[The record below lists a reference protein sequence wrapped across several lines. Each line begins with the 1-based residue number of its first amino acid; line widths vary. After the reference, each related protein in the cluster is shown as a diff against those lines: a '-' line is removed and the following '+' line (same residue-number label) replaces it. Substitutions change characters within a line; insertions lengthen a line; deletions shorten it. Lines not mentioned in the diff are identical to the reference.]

1 MRQIP
6 KRHYEIS
13 AMLFSLV
20 GVVASVAGLFVTS
33 RDSRP
38 TEYRS
43 QIESLD
49 KTKASIQSL
58 LTFID
63 VQKKQVQTSQQAVEA
78 LKNEETL
85 LHPLVTADRQVI
97 DAMFAVQEGRNQASQ
112 ARERWIGFG
121 LGVTASLMASILYA
135 VTSNIVRRRRQEPS
149 PAPSA

>member
-1 MRQIP
+1 MKKIP
-6 KRHYEIS
+6 ESVQVVVTS
-13 AMLFSLV
+13 AALI
-20 GVVASVAGLFVTS
+20 ASIMGAFTSS

-38 TEYRS
+38 ADYKS

-49 KTKASIQSL
+49 RTKASIQSL

-63 VQKKQVQTSQQAVEA
+63 EQKKQVQTSQQAVEA
-78 LKNEETL
+78 LKTEETL

-97 DAMFAVQEGRNQASQ
+97 DAMFAVQERRNQASQ

-121 LGVTASLMASILYA
+121 MGVIASLMASILYA
-135 VTSNIVRRRRQEPS
+135 VISTILKRRRQEPTP